1 MEKHH
6 LMDLRM
12 RSDDGI
18 SVDHG
23 EHCFA
28 VLTEG
33 QGPLYFVHV
42 LPLEHKGQPDSLLL
56 TVPASG
62 PW

>member
-6 LMDLRM
+6 LMGLRM
-12 RSDDGI
+12 RRDDGV
-18 SVDHG
+18 SVDRG
-23 EHCFA
+23 EHCSA

-33 QGPLYFVHV
+33 QGPLYSIHV
-42 LPLEHKGQPDSLLL
+42 LPLEHKGQPDSPLL